1 MLIQVYVKDEPVV
14 KCDLLIAK
22 EDAVAKVPIAGLK
35 DLLESPMAIRLVKPH
50 ENMGMK
56 AAVYA
61 AEAIATAEAVSS
73 PVFVACADKAIL
85 DGMCSM
91 DYAGPAGGPIKCMPS
106 GTKPQAPPRVRNRAK
121 PKPQEKPAP
130 EPPAEPEAPGQDN
143 AGAPD
148 GSAAPAPGAAA
159 GETYAGLMD
168 DPAFVKG
175 DEADLGDTAPEPAP
189 PAPDPAPD
197 PAVANAPKIM
207 KILKDRGVPSGQ
219 VPGVLEALRE
229 AMDARITLPMQVKLK
244 LAKDGAT
251 GDMDPE
257 ETARLVAP
265 AFDEL
270 KALLKE
276 IDDRNA
282 AKQ

>member
-14 KCDLLIAK
+14 KCDLLIAR
-22 EDAVAKVPIAGLK
+22 EDAVAKIPISGLK
-35 DLLESPMAIRLVKPH
+35 DLLENPMDIQLVKPH

-106 GTKPQAPPRVRNRAK
+106 GTKPQAPPKVRNRAK

-130 EPPAEPEAPGQDN
+130 EPPAGPDAAGKDGRDMPDEN
-143 AGAPD
+143 AAPD
-148 GSAAPAPGAAA
+148 AVP
-159 GETYAGLMD
+159 GETYAGLMA

-175 DEADLGDTAPEPAP
+175 DEADLGDAAPEQAP
-189 PAPDPAPD
+189 PAPDPTLE
-197 PAVANAPKIM
+197 NTKKIM
-207 KILKDRGVPSGQ
+207 SILKDRGVPSGQ
-219 VPGVLEALRE
+219 IPGVLEALRE
-229 AMDARITLPMQVKLK
+229 AMDPRITLPMQVKLK
-244 LAKDGAT
+244 LARDGAT

-257 ETARLVAP
+257 ATAKLVAP
-265 AFDEL
+265 VFDEL

-282 AKQ
+282 GK